1 MSSDPDLKVGDP
13 VARATHR
20 TERNGK
26 KTFIPGVQGTVGG
39 SAAAHLS
46 VNRVYRVKG
55 FTYNGGVL
63 LHDFLLPV
71 SARDLIKVGDS
82 E

>member
-26 KTFIPGVQGTVGG
+26 KTFIRLAKSESKLYWSQPFDKVTTKGG
-39 SAAAHLS
+39 WEEKAPPCT
-46 VNRVYRVKG
+46 R
-55 FTYNGGVL
+55 
-63 LHDFLLPV
+63 
-71 SARDLIKVGDS
+71 
-82 E
+82 